1 MELKGSKTEANLI
14 TAFSGESQATNK
26 YTYYASKAKKD
37 GYGQIGS
44 IFEETATNERAHAK
58 LWFETLNG
66 GIGETLQ
73 NLKDGAAGEN
83 YEWSSM
89 YREFAETAK
98 EEGFTDIARLFRE
111 VADIEKTHE
120 ARYLQLVENLEK
132 DLVFRRGEEMIWICR
147 NCGYI
152 HKGKTAPKVCPVCK
166 HPQAYFELR
175 AENY

>member
-66 GIGETLQ
+66 GIGDTLQ

-89 YREFAETAK
+89 YREFAETAQ
-98 EEGFTDIARLFRE
+98 EEGFTEIARLFRE
-111 VADIEKTHE
+111 VANIEKTHE

>member
-26 YTYYASKAKKD
+26 YTYYAGKAKKE
-37 GYGQIGS
+37 GYGQIGA
-44 IFEETATNERAHAK
+44 IFEETAANERQHAK
-58 LWFETLNG
+58 IWFEQLNG
-66 GIGETLQ
+66 GIGDTLQ
-73 NLKDGAAGEN
+73 NLKDAAAGEN

-89 YREFAETAK
+89 YHEFAKTAE
-98 EEGFTDIARLFRE
+98 EEGFAEIARLFRE
-111 VADIEKTHE
+111 VGSIEKTHE
-120 ARYLQLVENLEK
+120 ARYLTLVENMEK
-132 DLVFRRGEEMIWICR
+132 DLVFRRGEEMLWICR

-175 AENY
+175 ADNY

>member
-66 GIGETLQ
+66 GIGDTLQ

-111 VADIEKTHE
+111 VANIEKTHE

>member
-66 GIGETLQ
+66 GIGDTLQ

-98 EEGFTDIARLFRE
+98 EEGFTEIARLFRE
-111 VADIEKTHE
+111 VAGIEKTHE
-120 ARYLQLVENLEK
+120 ERYLQLVENLEK